1 MSVLVIAIP
10 PRMSSWLLARRIAGS
25 VGAMSDLPHRSEADG
40 AHARVSYV
48 IARLDRAVRREIT
61 DIVSPHGLT
70 ATQYTALSVMRMGK
84 GLSNA
89 QLARRSY
96 VTPQSMIE
104 MLGTLEAKGLVTRSP
119 APDHG
124 RILRT
129 ELTPKGRRLLTRCD
143 AAIDRMEI
151 EMTRELSPEQ
161 MVAFERM
168 LRSCVHML
176 HAGLPDA

>member
-1 MSVLVIAIP
+1 
-10 PRMSSWLLARRIAGS
+10 
-25 VGAMSDLPHRSEADG
+25 MSDLPHRSETNG

-48 IARLDRAVRREIT
+48 IARLDRAIRREIT
-61 DIVSPHGLT
+61 DMVAPHGLT
-70 ATQYTALSVMRMGK
+70 ATQYTALSVLRMGK

-104 MLGTLEAKGLVTRSP
+104 MLGTLEAKGLIVRSP

-129 ELTPKGRRLLTRCD
+129 ELTPKGRRLLSRCD
-143 AAIDRMEI
+143 AAINRMEI

-161 MVAFERM
+161 LDEFEQM

>member
-1 MSVLVIAIP
+1 
-10 PRMSSWLLARRIAGS
+10 
-25 VGAMSDLPHRSEADG
+25 MSDLPHRSESNG

-48 IARLDRAVRREIT
+48 IARLDRAIRREIT
-61 DIVSPHGLT
+61 DMVAPHGLT
-70 ATQYTALSVMRMGK
+70 ATQYTALSVLRMGK

-104 MLGTLEAKGLVTRSP
+104 MLGTLEAKGLIVRSP

-129 ELTPKGRRLLTRCD
+129 ELTPKGRRLLARCD
-143 AAIDRMEI
+143 AAINRMEI

-161 MVAFERM
+161 LDEFEQM

>member
-1 MSVLVIAIP
+1 
-10 PRMSSWLLARRIAGS
+10 
-25 VGAMSDLPHRSEADG
+25 MSDLPHRSEADG
-40 AHARVSYV
+40 VHARVSYV

-61 DIVSPHGLT
+61 GIVSPHGLT
-70 ATQYTALSVMRMGK
+70 ATQYTALSVLRMRK

-104 MLGTLEAKGLVTRSP
+104 MLGTLEGKGLVTRSP

-129 ELTPKGRRLLTRCD
+129 ELTAKGRRLLSRCD
-143 AAIDRMEI
+143 AAIDQMES
-151 EMTRELSPEQ
+151 EMTAELSPEQ
-161 MVAFERM
+161 VDAFEQM

>member
-1 MSVLVIAIP
+1 MKEPSDG
-10 PRMSSWLLARRIAGS
+10 SERI
-25 VGAMSDLPHRSEADG
+25 G

-48 IARLDRAVRREIT
+48 IARLDRALRRQIA
-61 DIVSPHGLT
+61 DMVAPHGLT
-70 ATQYTALSVMRMGK
+70 ATQYTALSVLRAGK

-104 MLGTLEAKGLVTRSP
+104 MLGTLEAKGLIERSP
-119 APDHG
+119 SPDHG

-129 ELTPKGRRLLTRCD
+129 ELTAKGRRLLARCD
-143 AAIDRMEI
+143 EDLDRIES
-151 EMTRELSPEQ
+151 EMTSELSPEERSS
-161 MVAFERM
+161 FEHM

-176 HAGLPDA
+176 HAGLTDA

>member
-1 MSVLVIAIP
+1 MREPTDGSD
-10 PRMSSWLLARRIAGS
+10 RIA
-25 VGAMSDLPHRSEADG
+25 

-48 IARLDRAVRREIT
+48 IARLDRALRRQIA
-61 DIVSPHGLT
+61 DMVAPHGLT
-70 ATQYTALSVMRMGK
+70 ATQYTALSVLRAGK

-104 MLGTLEAKGLVTRSP
+104 MLGTLEAKGLIERSP

-129 ELTPKGRRLLTRCD
+129 ELTQKGRRLLARCD
-143 AAIDRMEI
+143 EELDRIEG
-151 EMTRELSPEQ
+151 EMTSELSPQERE
-161 MVAFERM
+161 AFEHM

-176 HAGLPDA
+176 HAGLTDA

>member
-1 MSVLVIAIP
+1 MREP
-10 PRMSSWLLARRIAGS
+10 PDR
-25 VGAMSDLPHRSEADG
+25 SDSG
-40 AHARVSYV
+40 VSAHARVSYV
-48 IARLDRAVRREIT
+48 IARLDRAIRRQIA
-61 DIVSPHGLT
+61 DMVAPHGLT
-70 ATQYTALSVMRMGK
+70 ATQYTALSVLRMGK

-104 MLGTLEAKGLVTRSP
+104 MLGTLESKGLIERSP

-129 ELTPKGRRLLTRCD
+129 ELTAKGRRLLSRCD
-143 AAIDRMEI
+143 EALDRI
-151 EMTRELSPEQ
+151 ETDMTRELSAEELQ
-161 MVAFERM
+161 SFEYM

-176 HAGLPDA
+176 HAGLTDA

>member
-1 MSVLVIAIP
+1 
-10 PRMSSWLLARRIAGS
+10 
-25 VGAMSDLPHRSEADG
+25 
-40 AHARVSYV
+40 V
-48 IARLDRAVRREIT
+48 IARLDRAIRREIT
-61 DIVSPHGLT
+61 DMVAPHGLT
-70 ATQYTALSVMRMGK
+70 ATQYTALSVLRMGK

-104 MLGTLEAKGLVTRSP
+104 MLGTLEAKGLIVRSP

-129 ELTPKGRRLLTRCD
+129 ELTAKGRRLLSRCD
-143 AAIDRMEI
+143 ASINRMEV

-161 MVAFERM
+161 LDEFEQM

>member
-1 MSVLVIAIP
+1 MAEPEPVEGPEHIG
-10 PRMSSWLLARRIAGS
+10 PR
-25 VGAMSDLPHRSEADG
+25 
-40 AHARVSYV
+40 ARVSYV
-48 IARLDRAVRREIT
+48 IARLDRAIRREIAEM
-61 DIVSPHGLT
+61 VAPHGLT
-70 ATQYTALSVMRMGK
+70 ATQYTALSVLRMGK

-104 MLGTLEAKGLVTRSP
+104 MLGTLEAKGLVQRAP

-129 ELTPKGRRLLTRCD
+129 ELTAKGRRLLSRCD
-143 AAIDRMEI
+143 AELDRIEN
-151 EMTRELSPEQ
+151 EMTRELSPEELRS
-161 MVAFERM
+161 FEHM

-176 HAGLPDA
+176 HAGLTDA

>member
-1 MSVLVIAIP
+1 MRDP
-10 PRMSSWLLARRIAGS
+10 
-25 VGAMSDLPHRSEADG
+25 SDQSDSGVA

-48 IARLDRAVRREIT
+48 IARLDRAIRRQIA
-61 DIVSPHGLT
+61 DMVAPHGLT
-70 ATQYTALSVMRMGK
+70 ATQYTALSVLRMGK

-104 MLGTLEAKGLVTRSP
+104 MLGTLEGKGLIARSP

-129 ELTPKGRRLLTRCD
+129 ELTPKGRRLLSRCD
-143 AAIDRMEI
+143 ESLDRIET
-151 EMTRELSPEQ
+151 EMTRELTPDELR
-161 MVAFERM
+161 AFEHM

-176 HAGLPDA
+176 HAGLTDA

>member
-1 MSVLVIAIP
+1 MSELP
-10 PRMSSWLLARRIAGS
+10 DQDAG
-25 VGAMSDLPHRSEADG
+25 VAV
-40 AHARVSYV
+40 HARVSYV
-48 IARLDRAVRREIT
+48 IARLDRAIRREIAEM
-61 DIVSPHGLT
+61 VAPHGLT
-70 ATQYTALSVMRMGK
+70 ATQYTALSVLRMGK

-104 MLGTLEAKGLVTRSP
+104 MLGTLENKGLVQRTP

-129 ELTPKGRRLLTRCD
+129 ELTAKGRRVLAHCD
-143 AAIDRMEI
+143 DDINRLESA
-151 EMTRELSPEQ
+151 MTRELTPAQ
-161 MVAFERM
+161 IAAFERT

-176 HAGLPDA
+176 GAGLPDA

>member
-1 MSVLVIAIP
+1 MTEPSE
-10 PRMSSWLLARRIAGS
+10 R
-25 VGAMSDLPHRSEADG
+25 SDHVG

-48 IARLDRAVRREIT
+48 IARLDRALRRQIA
-61 DIVSPHGLT
+61 DMVAPHGLT
-70 ATQYTALSVMRMGK
+70 ATQYTALSVLRAGK

-104 MLGTLEAKGLVTRSP
+104 MLGTLEGKGLIERSP

-129 ELTPKGRRLLTRCD
+129 ELTAKGKRLLARCD
-143 AAIDRMEI
+143 EELDRIEG
-151 EMTRELSPEQ
+151 EMTRELSPEERE
-161 MVAFERM
+161 AFEHM

-176 HAGLPDA
+176 HAGLPDS

>member
-1 MSVLVIAIP
+1 M
-10 PRMSSWLLARRIAGS
+10 RESSDGPDH
-25 VGAMSDLPHRSEADG
+25 VG

-48 IARLDRAVRREIT
+48 IARLDRALRRQIA
-61 DIVSPHGLT
+61 DMVAPHGLT
-70 ATQYTALSVMRMGK
+70 ATQYTALSVLRVGK

-104 MLGTLEAKGLVTRSP
+104 MLGTLENKGLVQRAP

-124 RILRT
+124 RIMHV
-129 ELTPKGRRLLTRCD
+129 ELTAKGRRVLAQCD
-143 AAIDRMEI
+143 AEIDRLEAK
-151 EMTRELSPEQ
+151 MTSELSPAQ
-161 MVAFERM
+161 LAAFERT

-176 HAGLPDA
+176 GAGLADA

>member
-1 MSVLVIAIP
+1 MREPSDRSDSV
-10 PRMSSWLLARRIAGS
+10 
-25 VGAMSDLPHRSEADG
+25 
-40 AHARVSYV
+40 AHARISYV
-48 IARLDRAVRREIT
+48 IARLDRALRRQIA
-61 DIVSPHGLT
+61 DMVAPHGLT
-70 ATQYTALSVMRMGK
+70 ATQYTALSVLRAGK

-104 MLGTLEAKGLVTRSP
+104 MLGTLEGKGLIERSP

-129 ELTPKGRRLLTRCD
+129 ELTAKGRRLLARCD
-143 AAIDRMEI
+143 DELDRIEG
-151 EMTRELSPEQ
+151 EMTRELSPEELRE
-161 MVAFERM
+161 FEHM

-176 HAGLPDA
+176 HAGLPDS

>member
-1 MSVLVIAIP
+1 MSQRAN
-10 PRMSSWLLARRIAGS
+10 GS
-25 VGAMSDLPHRSEADG
+25 EGGQR
-40 AHARVSYV
+40 ARVSYV
-48 IARLDRAVRREIT
+48 IARLDRAIRREIAEM
-61 DIVSPHGLT
+61 VAPHGLT
-70 ATQYTALSVMRMGK
+70 ATQYTALSVLRMGK

-104 MLGTLEAKGLVTRSP
+104 MLGTLEGKGLVQRSP

-129 ELTPKGRRLLTRCD
+129 ELTAKGRRLLARCD
-143 AAIDRMEI
+143 QSIDRLEA
-151 EMTRELSPEQ
+151 EMTRELSPEELA
-161 MVAFERM
+161 AFERT

-176 HAGLPDA
+176 GAGLPGP

>member
-1 MSVLVIAIP
+1 
-10 PRMSSWLLARRIAGS
+10 
-25 VGAMSDLPHRSEADG
+25 MSDLPHRSETNG

-48 IARLDRAVRREIT
+48 IARLDRAIRREIT
-61 DIVSPHGLT
+61 DMVAPHGLT
-70 ATQYTALSVMRMGK
+70 ATQYTALSVLRMGK

-104 MLGTLEAKGLVTRSP
+104 MLGTLEAKGLIVRSP

-129 ELTPKGRRLLTRCD
+129 ELTAKGRRLLSRCD
-143 AAIDRMEI
+143 AAINRMEI

-161 MVAFERM
+161 LDEFEQM

-176 HAGLPDA
+176 HAGLPDP

>member
-1 MSVLVIAIP
+1 MTEPSE
-10 PRMSSWLLARRIAGS
+10 R
-25 VGAMSDLPHRSEADG
+25 SDHVG

-48 IARLDRAVRREIT
+48 IARLDRAIRREIAEL
-61 DIVSPHGLT
+61 VAPHGLT
-70 ATQYTALSVMRMGK
+70 ATQYTALSVLRMGK

-104 MLGTLEAKGLVTRSP
+104 MLGTLEAKGLVQRTPS
-119 APDHG
+119 PDHG

-129 ELTPKGRRLLTRCD
+129 ELTAKGRRLLARCD
-143 AAIDRMEI
+143 EDLDRIEG
-151 EMTRELSPEQ
+151 EMTRELSPEELRE
-161 MVAFERM
+161 FEHM

-176 HAGLPDA
+176 HAGLPDS

>member
-1 MSVLVIAIP
+1 
-10 PRMSSWLLARRIAGS
+10 
-25 VGAMSDLPHRSEADG
+25 MSDLPHRSETNG

-48 IARLDRAVRREIT
+48 IARLDRAIRREIT
-61 DIVSPHGLT
+61 DMVAPHGLT
-70 ATQYTALSVMRMGK
+70 ATQYTALSVLRMGK

-89 QLARRSY
+89 QIARRSY

-104 MLGTLEAKGLVTRSP
+104 MLGTLEAKGLIVRSP

-129 ELTPKGRRLLTRCD
+129 ELTPKGRRLLSRCD
-143 AAIDRMEI
+143 AAINRMEI

-161 MVAFERM
+161 LDEFEQM

>member
-1 MSVLVIAIP
+1 M
-10 PRMSSWLLARRIAGS
+10 RESSDGPDH
-25 VGAMSDLPHRSEADG
+25 VG

-48 IARLDRAVRREIT
+48 IARLDRALRRQIA
-61 DIVSPHGLT
+61 DMVAPHGLT
-70 ATQYTALSVMRMGK
+70 ATQYTALSVLRAGK

-104 MLGTLEAKGLVTRSP
+104 MLGTLESKGLIQRSP

-129 ELTPKGRRLLTRCD
+129 ELTAKGRRLLSRCD
-143 AAIDRMEI
+143 EELDRI
-151 EMTRELSPEQ
+151 ETDMTSELTPDELAS
-161 MVAFERM
+161 FEHM

-176 HAGLPDA
+176 HAGLTDA

>member
-1 MSVLVIAIP
+1 
-10 PRMSSWLLARRIAGS
+10 
-25 VGAMSDLPHRSEADG
+25 MSDLPHRSETNG

-48 IARLDRAVRREIT
+48 IARLDRAIRREIT
-61 DIVSPHGLT
+61 DMVAPHGLT
-70 ATQYTALSVMRMGK
+70 ATQYTALSVLRMGK

-104 MLGTLEAKGLVTRSP
+104 MLGTLEAKGLIVRSP

-129 ELTPKGRRLLTRCD
+129 ELTAKGRRLLSRCD
-143 AAIDRMEI
+143 AAINRMEI

-161 MVAFERM
+161 LDEFEQM

>member
-1 MSVLVIAIP
+1 MREPSDG
-10 PRMSSWLLARRIAGS
+10 SERIA
-25 VGAMSDLPHRSEADG
+25 

-48 IARLDRAVRREIT
+48 IARLDRALRRQIA
-61 DIVSPHGLT
+61 DMVAPHGLT
-70 ATQYTALSVMRMGK
+70 ATQYTALSVLRAGK

-104 MLGTLEAKGLVTRSP
+104 MLGTLEAKGLIERSP
-119 APDHG
+119 SPDHG

-129 ELTPKGRRLLTRCD
+129 ELTAKGRRLLARCD
-143 AAIDRMEI
+143 EDLDRIET
-151 EMTRELSPEQ
+151 EMTSELSPEERS
-161 MVAFERM
+161 AFEHM

-176 HAGLPDA
+176 HAGLTDA

>member
-1 MSVLVIAIP
+1 MKEPSDG
-10 PRMSSWLLARRIAGS
+10 SDRIA
-25 VGAMSDLPHRSEADG
+25 

-48 IARLDRAVRREIT
+48 IARLDRALRRQIA
-61 DIVSPHGLT
+61 DMVAPHGLT
-70 ATQYTALSVMRMGK
+70 ATQYTALSVLRVGK

-104 MLGTLEAKGLVTRSP
+104 MLGTLENKGLVQRAP

-124 RILRT
+124 RIMHVELTAKGRRVLSKCDEEIDRLEAKMT
-129 ELTPKGRRLLTRCD
+129 SELTPAQL
-143 AAIDRMEI
+143 A
-151 EMTRELSPEQ
+151 
-161 MVAFERM
+161 AFERT

-176 HAGLPDA
+176 GAGLPDP

>member
-1 MSVLVIAIP
+1 
-10 PRMSSWLLARRIAGS
+10 
-25 VGAMSDLPHRSEADG
+25 MSDLPHRSETNG

-48 IARLDRAVRREIT
+48 IARLDRAIRREIT
-61 DIVSPHGLT
+61 DMVAPHGLT
-70 ATQYTALSVMRMGK
+70 ATQYTALSVLRMGK

-104 MLGTLEAKGLVTRSP
+104 MLGTLEAKGLIARSP

-129 ELTPKGRRLLTRCD
+129 ELTAKGRRLLSRCD
-143 AAIDRMEI
+143 AAINRMEI

-161 MVAFERM
+161 LDEFEQM

>member
-1 MSVLVIAIP
+1 MREP
-10 PRMSSWLLARRIAGS
+10 PDGSDRIA
-25 VGAMSDLPHRSEADG
+25 

-48 IARLDRAVRREIT
+48 IARLDRALRRQIAEM
-61 DIVSPHGLT
+61 VAPHGLT
-70 ATQYTALSVMRMGK
+70 ATQYTALSVLRVGK

-104 MLGTLEAKGLVTRSP
+104 MLGTLEAKGLIERSP
-119 APDHG
+119 SPDHG

-129 ELTPKGRRLLTRCD
+129 ELTAKGRRLLSRCD
-143 AAIDRMEI
+143 EELERIET
-151 EMTRELSPEQ
+151 EMTSELSPEERSS
-161 MVAFERM
+161 FEHM

-176 HAGLPDA
+176 HAGLTDA

>member
-1 MSVLVIAIP
+1 MKEPSDQ
-10 PRMSSWLLARRIAGS
+10 SGRIS
-25 VGAMSDLPHRSEADG
+25 

-48 IARLDRAVRREIT
+48 IARLDRALRRQIA
-61 DIVSPHGLT
+61 DMVAPHGLT
-70 ATQYTALSVMRMGK
+70 ATQYTALSVLRVGK

-104 MLGTLEAKGLVTRSP
+104 MLGTLEAKGLIERSP

-129 ELTPKGRRLLTRCD
+129 ELTSKGRRLLSRCD
-143 AAIDRMEI
+143 EALDRI
-151 EMTRELSPEQ
+151 ENDMTRELSPEELRS
-161 MVAFERM
+161 FEHM

>member
-1 MSVLVIAIP
+1 MKEPSDGLD
-10 PRMSSWLLARRIAGS
+10 RIA
-25 VGAMSDLPHRSEADG
+25 

-48 IARLDRAVRREIT
+48 IARLDRALRRQIA
-61 DIVSPHGLT
+61 DMVAPHGLT
-70 ATQYTALSVMRMGK
+70 ATQYTALSVLRVGK

-104 MLGTLEAKGLVTRSP
+104 MLGTLEAKGLIERSP
-119 APDHG
+119 SPDHG

-129 ELTPKGRRLLTRCD
+129 ELTAKGRRLLSRCD
-143 AAIDRMEI
+143 AELERIET
-151 EMTRELSPEQ
+151 EMTSELSPEERSS
-161 MVAFERM
+161 FEHM

-176 HAGLPDA
+176 HAGLNDA

>member
-1 MSVLVIAIP
+1 MKEP
-10 PRMSSWLLARRIAGS
+10 
-25 VGAMSDLPHRSEADG
+25 SDRSDAVS

-48 IARLDRAVRREIT
+48 IARLDRALRRQIA
-61 DIVSPHGLT
+61 DMVAPHGLT
-70 ATQYTALSVMRMGK
+70 ATQYTALSVLRVGK

-104 MLGTLEAKGLVTRSP
+104 MLGTLEAKGLIERSP

-129 ELTPKGRRLLTRCD
+129 ELTPKGRRLLARCD
-143 AAIDRMEI
+143 EELDRIEG
-151 EMTRELSPEQ
+151 EMTSELSPEELES
-161 MVAFERM
+161 FEHM

-176 HAGLPDA
+176 HAGLTDA